1 MAIDT
6 ARKRRAAAIAAGA
19 RVAPLPDSD
28 IDAGDRAIVAG
39 VYTSSGQ
46 TSSGQA
52 EGGDR
57 RQTRLRSRYNH
68 TRGYCA

>member
-46 TSSGQA
+46 A

>member
-1 MAIDT
+1 MTIDT

-19 RVAPLPDSD
+19 RVAPLPNSD

-46 TSSGQA
+46 ADGA